1 MKQQKTINERTP
13 VAGDVWWINKT
24 TVAQDMHF
32 IVQAFDKVALTLKL
46 IEKEPY
52 SNGVQVEGMWVDAK
66 MVSYAFYT
74 RFDVYEGGTK
84 QETLENVQQAVI
96 QAIGCGKDIPQ
107 DAQEVTRLRGEIARL
122 EKAMEAKD
130 TTGDAIINALREKSD
145 KLENELKKAK
155 ELDRTAGQ
163 DIPMKAGERTQAVL
177 NFGVAKNEAQIY
189 KSLYYDVLNRLTGI
203 AIGKY
208 NQPVDAIPKYDS
220 EQFPAMNEAEKTPY

>member
-24 TVAQDMHF
+24 TGAQDMHF

-84 QETLENVQQAVI
+84 QETLENVQQAVM

-107 DAQEVTRLRGEIARL
+107 DAQEITRLRGEIIRL
-122 EKAMEAKD
+122 ENAQEAHE
-130 TTGDAIINALREKSD
+130 TTSEAVINALREKAN
-145 KLENELKKAK
+145 KLEKAK
-155 ELDRTAGQ
+155 EESQPAGR
-163 DIPMKAGERTQAVL
+163 DVPMKAGERTQAVL
-177 NFGVAKNEAQIY
+177 NYGVAKNEAQIY
-189 KSLYYDVLNRLTGI
+189 KTLYFDVLNRLTKI
-203 AIGKY
+203 ASGKPD
-208 NQPVDAIPKYDS
+208 QPVDTIHKYDG
-220 EQFPAMNEAEKTPY
+220 EQFPAMTEADGIPF

>member
-1 MKQQKTINERTP
+1 MGRCKD
-13 VAGDVWWINKT
+13 G
-24 TVAQDMHF
+24 
-32 IVQAFDKVALTLKL
+32 KL
-46 IEKEPY
+46 CLLH
-52 SNGVQVEGMWVDAK
+52 S
-66 MVSYAFYT
+66 
-74 RFDVYEGGTK
+74 FDVYEGGTK

-203 AIGKY
+203 ASGKY